1 MNARHPASLAPAF
14 AVEHATS
21 AFAASGALARC
32 TLVPWIVTVEWYEG
46 EVPTGRTVIDV
57 QVLERAL
64 IEAPAAEDLVPAG
77 CDFLRADVFPASRFD
92 DMNAELRHRYRRQ
105 YAAYLMWRKAKAIG
119 KTVREMVPWVDF
131 DPPHDEMRMLR
142 WVKEGTA

>member
-1 MNARHPASLAPAF
+1 MNARLPSTLAPAF

-21 AFAASGALARC
+21 ALVRC

-46 EVPTGRTVIDV
+46 ERPTGRTVTSIRV
-57 QVLERAL
+57 IERPL
-64 IEAPAAEDLVPAG
+64 LEAPAAEDLVPAG

-92 DMNAELRHRYRRQ
+92 DMSIGTRHRYGRQ
-105 YAAYLMWRKAKAIG
+105 YQAYLLWRKAKAIG
-119 KTVREMVPWVDF
+119 KAVADMKPWVDF

-142 WVKEGTA
+142 WAKEGVAS